1 MKHFINTLSN
11 ERQKDRK
18 NTMLTKKLYLCNYN
32 IQPEFAGSAYLY
44 ESKSVIFNKQ

>member
-11 ERQKDRK
+11 NRK